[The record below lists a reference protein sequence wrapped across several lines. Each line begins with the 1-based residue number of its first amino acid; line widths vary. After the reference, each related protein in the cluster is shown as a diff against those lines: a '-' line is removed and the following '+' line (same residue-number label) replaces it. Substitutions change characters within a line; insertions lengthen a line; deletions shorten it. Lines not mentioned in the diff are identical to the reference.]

1 MEKRARV
8 INLHCDVCGT
18 EIMVSASGDYKW
30 HPIYCCGLE
39 IHGVEGTITQPS
51 KKKPLPSTRKRVAAT
66 TAAVGKKKLAVRKSS
81 AKVKTGVTGKKKA
94 AGKRTL
100 PKPKKK

>member
-51 KKKPLPSTRKRVAAT
+51 KKKLAA
-66 TAAVGKKKLAVRKSS
+66 RKSS
-81 AKVKTGVTGKKKA
+81 AKVKTGVTGKKKLAARKSSAKVKTGATGKKKA